1 MNEIKELPLLPLRG
15 VVVFPYVVIH
25 LDVGRE
31 RSLNALNEAMLK
43 DNLIILIAQ
52 KEAKVEEPKEDDLY
66 NVGTIATIKQVLKLP
81 GGTNRILVEGTSRAR
96 IKRVLA
102 SEPFFSVEAEELLDE
117 DIKTMETEAFM
128 RNVLLQF
135 EEYAR
140 RQKKYPLRL
149 WILSIY

>member
-1 MNEIKELPLLPLRG
+1 MPEG
-15 VVVFPYVVIH
+15 
-25 LDVGRE
+25 
-31 RSLNALNEAMLK
+31 S
-43 DNLIILIAQ
+43 
-52 KEAKVEEPKEDDLY
+52 KVEEPKEDDLY

-135 EEYAR
+135 EEYV
-140 RQKKYPLRL
+140 RQTKKIPDEALENISSIEEPGKL
-149 WILSIY
+149 ADIIASHLSQA